1 MLKRLIRFLAP
12 LMKEKKNRREEEMER
27 GNEESED
34 DADKILNNETTKN
47 FKIKVKSHNI
57 LIKLKTYIKYIDPQK
72 AVKCQNGYK
81 KK

>member
-34 DADKILNNETTKN
+34 DADKI
-47 FKIKVKSHNI
+47 
-57 LIKLKTYIKYIDPQK
+57 
-72 AVKCQNGYK
+72 
-81 KK
+81 